1 MGEFHFSPNYSMLHA
16 YDLAFNQEMDANL
29 RKRAMER
36 LLEFDT
42 VKRDRLLK
50 TMYQYQMSNGKENQL
65 LDVWPWSR
73 AFPQGVTRKEG
84 FILFPFP
91 T

>member
-65 LDVWPWSR
+65 LDVWPWLR
-73 AFPQGVTRKEG
+73 GVSTRRY
-84 FILFPFP
+84 
-91 T
+91 